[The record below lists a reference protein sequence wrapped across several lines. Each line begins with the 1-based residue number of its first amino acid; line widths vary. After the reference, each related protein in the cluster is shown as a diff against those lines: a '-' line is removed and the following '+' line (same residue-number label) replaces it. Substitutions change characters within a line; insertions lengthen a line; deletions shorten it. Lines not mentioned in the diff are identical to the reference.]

1 LSAKD
6 AKNAKRAKYQGVDVL
21 LALLSFA
28 FFAFFASFAS
38 FAEKAFFQ
46 ILALCLVRVLVA
58 SVGALV
64 RASNLWERVYPATAL
79 AE

>member
-1 LSAKD
+1 MRTAFLSAKD
-6 AKNAKRAKYQGVDVL
+6 AKRAKYQGVDVL
-21 LALLSFA
+21 LALL
-28 FFAFFASFAS
+28 SFAS